1 MNKYPSSYFIVL
13 FTLTASPALGQLQK
27 TLHQS
32 FAVPDSTKMLI
43 VNLPDQDDWEVIPWA
58 GNSIMT
64 ESNIKMYSANKG
76 IFNHFMEKGRYDYL
90 TLEQGDSLSIVGK
103 DTKRLVI
110 KAGELECS
118 EVVDVRIFIPDTYQE
133 LSYGI
138 WTRPDEAPDTRK
150 DKARIKKKLDR
161 EKIDV
166 SGALKESIDPIKSE
180 ADSSVKEGIPP
191 LDTPKNPGD
200 FKKEKTEKDDK
211 GTGN

>member
-1 MNKYPSSYFIVL
+1 MNKYPFLFFMLLFLLATTPSY
-13 FTLTASPALGQLQK
+13 AQLQK

-32 FAVPDSTKMLI
+32 FAIPDSAKTLI
-43 VNLPDQDDWEVIPWA
+43 INLPDQDDWEVIPWA

-76 IFNHFMEKGRYDYL
+76 IFNFFMEKGRYNYL
-90 TLEQGDSLSIVGK
+90 TLEQGDSLSIVGE
-103 DTKRLVI
+103 DIKRLVI

-118 EVVDVRIFIPDTYQE
+118 EVVDVRIFIPDSYQE
-133 LSYGI
+133 ISYGI

-161 EKIDV
+161 EKIEV
-166 SGALKESIDPIKSE
+166 SDNLKESIDSLVPDV
-180 ADSSVKEGIPP
+180 DSSAQENIIP
-191 LDTPKNPGD
+191 LEVPKDPSEL
-200 FKKEKTEKDDK
+200 KKEKIEKDDK